1 MNSLTQLNKMPRPLS
16 HCSIL
21 EATFISPKP
30 STICGGWS
38 MMCPFCRRE
47 FVDERS
53 LRKHLEEC
61 EAKEEASREMN
72 ATLKTFD
79 VS

>member
-1 MNSLTQLNKMPRPLS
+1 
-16 HCSIL
+16 
-21 EATFISPKP
+21 
-30 STICGGWS
+30 

-79 VS
+79 VSGCFY